1 MRAAARFVEG
11 VETVVRIFGW
21 IAAWSCVALVVL
33 VAGDV
38 FARYLFRIGAVW
50 LQELQWHLISPIAL
64 FGMSYALLCSEQVRV
79 DILFERYSPVVRRG
93 VEIAGGLALVLIALY
108 AMWLALPWVQQS
120 WVRNEAS
127 PNPGGLPWRWA
138 LKALIPIGFLLL
150 ALQGLAHA
158 LRHALG
164 LPPARTGAH

>member
-1 MRAAARFVEG
+1 MRAAARFVVG
-11 VETVVRIFGW
+11 VETAVRLFGW

-64 FGMSYALLCSEQVRV
+64 FGMSYALLCGEQVRV
-79 DILFERYSPVVRRG
+79 DILFDRYPPAVRRA
-93 VEIAGGLALVLIALY
+93 VEIAGGLALMLIALY

-120 WVRNEAS
+120 WLRNEAS

-138 LKALIPIGFLLL
+138 LKALVPLGFLLL

-164 LPPARTGAH
+164 LPPARTGAP